1 MTLTHL
7 ESVSRFRKYRENVPN
22 CVEFMHRNPFEINTQ
37 SARLQPVHFH
47 CLTASFP
54 YSCFI
59 SLLRRP
65 RSTSH
70 DRAPNEP
77 ANSRTLQLAPLLPRS
92 LLYHSAMSRFMRSSL
107 SAFILLGF
115 VAPLFARA
123 QSAPA
128 QSTSA
133 QPTSSRLDQVLSSQ
147 SRARTIAQ
155 VAVSPDGKR
164 VAWLDAGEIS
174 VAPLDHFDESKPI
187 TPATPGQS
195 CTASEFV
202 WSPNSDSIAFLSD
215 CADPGE
221 QSNLFLSH
229 LDGSPALRLSDLH
242 GYAVAPAFSPD
253 GKSIAFLYVEGAT
266 RPSGALAAEPLP
278 SGVIGEDHIEIQRVA
293 TVPAQNSQPAAPAFI
308 TPPDLHVFEFD
319 WSPDSKSLAY
329 IAADPPGENNW
340 WVAKLYTS
348 NSDVCPVRINGQCPD
363 PSLSPSKAGA
373 QGAPSTKSANAPGAS
388 HSGTWDNT
396 PFRPTIILSPS
407 DISGPLHGL
416 QMAQPTW
423 SPDGKAIAFIGGLMS
438 DQGVTGGDL
447 WIVPS
452 TGGAPIDLT
461 QNRSASTE
469 WFTWDGSDALYLSE
483 ISGGSFR
490 LVRLDLPRGST
501 APATISAPTFGGS
514 GSFGTSAVDAG
525 FSVSA
530 DRSVFVFQASSFK
543 TPPEIF
549 ALRAKD
555 PTAPGSSRLTQL
567 SHFNKG
573 LEPSWG
579 DSVSLSWTNDNFNIQ
594 GWLLL
599 PKDYDPNRKYPL
611 LVEVHGGP
619 ASSVASRW
627 DGGAG
632 GFSATVFSELG
643 YFVLMPNPRGSYGQG
658 EAFTQANRKGFG
670 YGDLRDILAGVD
682 TVLAKYP
689 VDPNRVGIAGWSY
702 GGFMSMFA
710 VTQTHRFRA
719 AVDGAGIS
727 DWLSYYGENSIDQWM
742 IPYFGASV
750 YDDAQV
756 YARSS
761 AITFIKQAQTPTLLV
776 VGDRD
781 GECPAPQSF
790 EFWHALRDLHVP
802 AQLVVYSDEGH
813 GFSNPADRRDT
824 LQRAVDWFARYMP
837 PSP

>member
-1 MTLTHL
+1 MSHD
-7 ESVSRFRKYRENVPN
+7 S
-22 CVEFMHRNPFEINTQ
+22 
-37 SARLQPVHFH
+37 QP
-47 CLTASFP
+47 T
-54 YSCFI
+54 
-59 SLLRRP
+59 P
-65 RSTSH
+65 R
-70 DRAPNEP
+70 DRAPNELASSANP
-77 ANSRTLQLAPLLPRS
+77 ANSASSAALR
-92 LLYHSAMSRFMRSSL
+92 YHSAMSRRTRRSL
-107 SAFILLGF
+107 SAVVLLAF
-115 VAPLFARA
+115 FAPLSAHA

-128 QSTSA
+128 QPASA
-133 QPTSSRLDQVLSSQ
+133 QLDQILSSQ

-155 VAVSPDGKR
+155 VAVSPDGRR
-164 VAWLDAGEIS
+164 VAWLDAGEIRL
-174 VAPLDHFDESKPI
+174 APLDNLAHSQSV
-187 TPATPGQS
+187 TVPAPDQS
-195 CTASEFV
+195 CAASQFA
-202 WSPNSDSIAFLSD
+202 WSPSSDSIAFLSD

-221 QSNLFLSH
+221 QSDLFLSH
-229 LDGSPALRLSDLH
+229 LDGSPALRLSELH
-242 GYAVAPAFSPD
+242 GYADAPAFSPN

-293 TVPAQNSQPAAPAFI
+293 SVSAQNSKPAAPIFI
-308 TPPDLHVFEFD
+308 TPPNLHVFEFD

-329 IAADPPGENNW
+329 IAADPLGENNW

-348 NSDVCPVRINGQCPD
+348 SSDVCPIRINGVCPD
-363 PSLSPSKAGA
+363 PSLSPQKASA
-373 QGAPSTKSANAPGAS
+373 DGAPSTKPVGAPGLAS
-388 HSGTWDNT
+388 ETWDSTN
-396 PFRPTIILSPS
+396 PKPTAILSLADVP
-407 DISGPLHGL
+407 GPLHGL
-416 QMAQPTW
+416 QIAQPTW
-423 SPDGKAIAFIGGLMS
+423 SPDGKTIAFIGGLMS
-438 DQGVTGGDL
+438 DQGVTGGDV

-452 TGGAPIDLT
+452 TGGAPINLT
-461 QNRSASTE
+461 PNRPASAE
-469 WFTWDGSDALYLSE
+469 WTVWDGNDAIYMSE
-483 ISGGSFR
+483 IAGSDSR
-490 LVRLDLPRGST
+490 LVHLRFTNNAG
-501 APATISAPTFGGS
+501 APATFDPPVFSIPGSVAIASFDSTLSA
-514 GSFGTSAVDAG
+514 
-525 FSVSA
+525 SA
-530 DRSVFVFQASSFK
+530 DRSLFVFQSSSFNS
-543 TPPEIF
+543 PPEIF
-549 ALRAKD
+549 AARAKD
-555 PTAPGSSRLTQL
+555 PTAPSSSRLTQL

-579 DSVSLSWTNDNFNIQ
+579 DSVSLSWKNDNFDVQ
-594 GWLLL
+594 GWLLK
-599 PKDYDPNRKYPL
+599 PRDYDPSKKYPL

-619 ASSVASRW
+619 ASSVTSRW

-632 GFSATVFSELG
+632 GFSATAFSELG

-658 EAFTQANRKGFG
+658 EAFTQANRKDFG

-750 YDDAQV
+750 YDDPAV

-761 AITFIKQAQTPTLLV
+761 AITFVKQAQTPTLLV

-802 AQLVVYSDEGH
+802 TQLVVYSNEGH
-813 GFSNPADRRDT
+813 GFSNPADRRDV
-824 LQRAVDWFARYMP
+824 LQRAVDWFAHYMP
-837 PSP
+837 PAP